1 MSPLLASGTKATG
14 LGSPHGHSRCRAQG
28 PRLASARHGS
38 HGQGKA
44 QHVSHHCVKLP
55 DFPEFPAAAPPDGA
69 ETSAGSCE
77 NEIRIHTPRPGQS
90 VRISSRERET
100 PEPRCWKPPSQ
111 AETLVGV
118 TKRLCVTKVPLAMN
132 KGFVSESIVQARL
145 RIAYSE
151 SGPRVDLLTAGAT
164 PAKPPVVSLRIWH
177 QKDVYS

>member
-77 NEIRIHTPRPGQS
+77 NEIRIHAPARP
-90 VRISSRERET
+90 
-100 PEPRCWKPPSQ
+100 
-111 AETLVGV
+111 
-118 TKRLCVTKVPLAMN
+118 
-132 KGFVSESIVQARL
+132 VSKDLKQGEGDARTTVL
-145 RIAYSE
+145 EAPQPGRDPCGS
-151 SGPRVDLLTAGAT
+151 
-164 PAKPPVVSLRIWH
+164 H
-177 QKDVYS
+177 

>member
-1 MSPLLASGTKATG
+1 M
-14 LGSPHGHSRCRAQG
+14 
-28 PRLASARHGS
+28 
-38 HGQGKA
+38 
-44 QHVSHHCVKLP
+44 
-55 DFPEFPAAAPPDGA
+55 
-69 ETSAGSCE
+69 
-77 NEIRIHTPRPGQS
+77 
-90 VRISSRERET
+90 
-100 PEPRCWKPPSQ
+100 
-111 AETLVGV
+111 GV